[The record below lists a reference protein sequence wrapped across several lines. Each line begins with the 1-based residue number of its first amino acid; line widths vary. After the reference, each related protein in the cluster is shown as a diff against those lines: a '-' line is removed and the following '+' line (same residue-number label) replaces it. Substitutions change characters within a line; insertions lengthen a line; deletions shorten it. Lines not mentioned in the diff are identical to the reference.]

1 MSLAK
6 TMVALLAVLLASAGV
21 ANAQSAAP
29 LPSRPIPYTA
39 LVKKPKPKPKP
50 AASMAA
56 TPQADAAKIT
66 LVNPITPAPVGARLA
81 PADSLPPA
89 ELEAFVDGM
98 VRDAMD
104 REHVAGVTLSVV
116 QNGQVLLKKGYG
128 VSTLSPL
135 RRVNP
140 DTTLFRIG
148 SISKTFTWIAL
159 MKEVE
164 AGRIMLDQPINRY
177 LPDKLQ
183 IRGQGYDAPVT
194 VESLMAHSAGFEDR
208 ALGHLMERN
217 PGRERSLEEYLRQER
232 PRRIAAPGSM
242 ASYSNYGAALAGEA
256 VSFSTGK
263 PFERLIEDEIIS
275 PLGLNHTTFRE
286 NRPVI
291 AKLPAPMPARLRG
304 DLADGYF
311 WTGSSLEKRP
321 YEFIGHIG
329 PAGAASSTAG
339 DMARYMAALLNGGAL
354 DSVTVYGPVT
364 AQAFRTPIRQTPK
377 GISGWRHGFIEYNLP
392 GGYKGFGHAG
402 ATLSFMSN
410 MVMVPDLNLGI
421 FISTNTDTG
430 QPLTERLPL
439 RIVERF
445 YAAPPSYPRPGDPRL
460 VGVKSMY
467 EGYYLGSRR
476 AYSGLEAFIGRLI
489 TGTRVD
495 VTSDGR
501 LLTMDKQLRSWTPE
515 GDPSKGRFIS
525 DNGVDRLVFAI
536 SNGKARAIVTA
547 LNTQVFERASIWDR
561 PNTMLV
567 AAILTALASVGTLV
581 GGMARNRRDFR
592 ETSIQSRARL
602 IQGLQAILW
611 LTAFVLF
618 AIWVSKTK
626 DVANIMFGWPDSLIL
641 LSSACAVAATGF
653 TLLSALMAPFVLR
666 GGRRVDSWSA
676 ARKAGYLTT
685 ALIYAYFAVLL
696 FHWGAL
702 TPWVS

>member
-1 MSLAK
+1 MTLAK
-6 TMVALLAVLLASAGV
+6 TMAALLAALLASTGMAS
-21 ANAQSAAP
+21 AQSSAP
-29 LPSRPIPYTA
+29 LPSRPIPYVA
-39 LVKKPKPKPKP
+39 LTKKPKPRPKP
-50 AASMAA
+50 AASS
-56 TPQADAAKIT
+56 TAKPLEDPKT
-66 LVNPITPAPVGARLA
+66 ALITPIAPMPIGARLA
-81 PADSLPPA
+81 PGEALPPA

-128 VSTLSPL
+128 ASSLSPL

-164 AGRIMLDQPINRY
+164 AGRIKLGQPVNLY
-177 LPDKLQ
+177 LPEKLQ
-183 IRGQGYDAPVT
+183 VKDQGYDAPVT
-194 VESLMAHSAGFEDR
+194 VENLMSHSAGFEDR
-208 ALGHLMERN
+208 ALGHLMERT
-217 PGRERSLEEYLRQER
+217 PERERTLVDYLRQER

-256 VSFSTGK
+256 VSYSTGR

-275 PLGLNHTTFRE
+275 PLSLDHTTFRE
-286 NRPVI
+286 KRPVLG
-291 AKLPAPMPARLRG
+291 KLPAPMPDRLKG
-304 DLADGYF
+304 DIADGYF
-311 WTGSSLEKRP
+311 WAGSNYVKRP
-321 YEFIGHIG
+321 YELIGHIG

-339 DMARYMAALLNGGAL
+339 DMARYMAALLNGGTL
-354 DSVTVYGPVT
+354 DGVTIYGPVT
-364 AQAFRTPIRQTPK
+364 AQAFRTPIRHTPQ
-377 GISGWRHGFIEYNLP
+377 GINGWRHGFIEYNLP

-430 QPLTERLPL
+430 QPLTDRLPQ

-445 YAAPPSYPRPGDPRL
+445 YAAPPRYPRPGDPRL
-460 VGVKSMY
+460 VADKSIY

-489 TGTRVD
+489 TGTKVE
-495 VTSDGR
+495 VTDDGH
-501 LLTMDKQLRSWTPE
+501 LLTRDKQLRSWAPE
-515 GDPSKGRFIS
+515 GDPAKGRFIS
-525 DNGVDRLVFAI
+525 DNGVDHLVFAI
-536 SNGKARAIVTA
+536 SNGRARAIVTA
-547 LNTQVFERASIWDR
+547 LNTQVFERAAIWDR
-561 PNTMLV
+561 PNTMVV
-567 AAILTALASVGTLV
+567 AAILAALASVGTLI

-611 LTAFVLF
+611 ITAFVLF
-618 AIWVSKTK
+618 LTWVSKTG
-626 DVANIMFGWPDSLIL
+626 DVANIMFSWPDSLIL

-653 TLLSALMAPFVLR
+653 TLLSALIAPLVLR

-676 ARKAGYLTT
+676 ARKGGYLATT
-685 ALIYAYFAVLL
+685 LIYAYFALL
-696 FHWGAL
+696 LYQWGAL